1 MSQVPSEGLP
11 ALIRA
16 GENQAGD
23 PKPVEA
29 QPSQAQVFCLLPSI
43 QEVSTVLCI
52 QGLTH
57 GRLRLSPFSLPSRGL
72 KVRKEEKAKE
82 NECPFLCS

>member
-1 MSQVPSEGLP
+1 MYLCPGSTRLSSHM
-11 ALIRA
+11 
-16 GENQAGD
+16 
-23 PKPVEA
+23 VELGVA
-29 QPSQAQVFCLLPSI
+29 WVTTVLFCLLPSI
-43 QEVSTVLCI
+43 LEVSTVLCI

-57 GRLRLSPFSLPSRGL
+57 GRLRLSPFSLPSKGL